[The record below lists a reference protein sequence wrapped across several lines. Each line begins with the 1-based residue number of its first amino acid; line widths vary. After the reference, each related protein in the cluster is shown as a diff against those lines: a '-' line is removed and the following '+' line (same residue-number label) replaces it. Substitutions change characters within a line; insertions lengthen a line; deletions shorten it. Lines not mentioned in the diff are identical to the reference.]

1 MKNRD
6 RANLESGAGWRE
18 ILEYIPQQ
26 IIEIDLTGRV
36 LYMNRTF
43 TDRTVD
49 EIVDTNIFDYIPE
62 KDRAHM
68 RQVYQEVARTG
79 KAKHIEHTMVLPDW
93 SQKWFACYIIP
104 IEHDGKVTY
113 FIAINQDITEQ
124 KTAEKALRESEHK
137 FRVLAEQSPN
147 VIFINQKGR
156 VVFANRVCEQL
167 LGYTQEELCAPG
179 FEFLSLIAPESVP
192 LIQRDLARHMHEE
205 EVPPREYSFVTK
217 AGERL
222 EGLVSTRLFSFEN
235 EMAILGIVTDITQR
249 KKAEESLKKAHD
261 ELELRVQERTVELTL
276 ANQRKQL
283 EIDERIRT
291 ESALKTSEEMLR
303 SILDSSPDSITVI
316 DRSGNFVECNQA
328 ALRQFRFR
336 SKQEMLQRNS
346 FDLVSEKDQARAM
359 RNIEEVIRKGTM
371 RNIEYEVLRRDGS
384 VFDAETS
391 AGVIKGSK
399 GEFSGFVVV
408 TKDISERK
416 ASEQALLLSQAEL
429 RDQKKALEQKNI
441 ALGEII
447 AQVEVEKQKMN
458 ENITLNVRRVLFPIL
473 DKLDQAS
480 DPKPLLDVFRHH
492 LDGLTS
498 TYGSR
503 ITEKTAHLT
512 PREVEICNMIKG
524 GLPSKDI
531 AELLK
536 ISRATV
542 ERHRKNIR
550 GKLKLTNQDVN
561 LAVFLRSLQ

>member
-1 MKNRD
+1 
-6 RANLESGAGWRE
+6 
-18 ILEYIPQQ
+18 
-26 IIEIDLTGRV
+26 
-36 LYMNRTF
+36 
-43 TDRTVD
+43 
-49 EIVDTNIFDYIPE
+49 
-62 KDRAHM
+62 
-68 RQVYQEVARTG
+68 
-79 KAKHIEHTMVLPDW
+79 
-93 SQKWFACYIIP
+93 
-104 IEHDGKVTY
+104 
-113 FIAINQDITEQ
+113 
-124 KTAEKALRESEHK
+124 
-137 FRVLAEQSPN
+137 
-147 VIFINQKGR
+147 
-156 VVFANRVCEQL
+156 
-167 LGYTQEELCAPG
+167 
-179 FEFLSLIAPESVP
+179 
-192 LIQRDLARHMHEE
+192 
-205 EVPPREYSFVTK
+205 
-217 AGERL
+217 
-222 EGLVSTRLFSFEN
+222 
-235 EMAILGIVTDITQR
+235 
-249 KKAEESLKKAHD
+249 
-261 ELELRVQERTVELTL
+261 
-276 ANQRKQL
+276 
-283 EIDERIRT
+283 
-291 ESALKTSEEMLR
+291 MLR

-316 DRSGNFVECNQA
+316 DRSGNFVECNQT

-336 SKQEMLQRNS
+336 SKQEMLQRNA
-346 FDLVSEKDQARAM
+346 FDLFTEKDQARAM
-359 RNIEEVIRKGTM
+359 RNIEDVIRKGTM
-371 RNIEYEVLRRDGS
+371 QNIEYEVLRRDGS

-391 AGVIKGSK
+391 AGVIKGAK

-416 ASEQALLLSQAEL
+416 ASEQALLRSQAEL